1 LAAVVTD
8 TPQSEGSALINCL
21 RAILESSQI
30 SRGIM
35 GIAFN
40 LTAKEFQA
48 GPGLSMQLVVMDTGA
63 VGSG

>member
-1 LAAVVTD
+1 
-8 TPQSEGSALINCL
+8 
-21 RAILESSQI
+21 
-30 SRGIM
+30 M